1 MMKIPSRTG
10 GLSSKRLYLP
20 ASHIE
25 KICNDALRSVRL
37 LPETPSAVRIERFIE
52 KKFGFSP
59 EYAALPAG
67 VLGYTELGT
76 AGPGR
81 IVVDRGLAEADSVVA
96 ERRISTT
103 LAHEAGHCLFHA
115 HLFGATPSSA
125 ELFNDDEEHS
135 LAPKILCRDEPSPSY
150 DGKWW
155 EYQANAAIGPLLLP
169 QELVIQAVQP
179 FLECRGLLGLPTL
192 ADRARRPAELAI
204 AETFNVNPIVSRIRL
219 SEMFPPDAQPT
230 L

>member
-1 MMKIPSRTG
+1 MTIQSRTEG
-10 GLSSKRLYLP
+10 FSSKPLYLP
-20 ASHIE
+20 TSRIE
-25 KICNDALRSVRL
+25 KICNDALRSVEL
-37 LPETPSAVRIERFIE
+37 LPETPSAVRIERLIE

-67 VLGYTELGT
+67 VLGYTVFGT
-76 AGPGR
+76 AGPTR
-81 IVVDRGLAEADSVVA
+81 IVVDRGLAESDSIGA

-115 HLFGATPSSA
+115 HLFAATQSSA
-125 ELFNDDEEHS
+125 GLFPEDGEHP
-135 LAPKILCRDEPSPSY
+135 LPPKILCRDEPSPSY

-169 QELVIQAVQP
+169 QELVIQAMQP
-179 FLECRGLLGLPTL
+179 FLECRGLLGLQTL

-219 SEMFPPDAQPT
+219 SQMFPPDARPT

>member
-1 MMKIPSRTG
+1 MKIQSRTEG
-10 GLSSKRLYLP
+10 FSSKRLYLP
-20 ASHIE
+20 ASRIE
-25 KICNDALRSVRL
+25 KVCNDALRSVEL
-37 LPETPSAVRIERFIE
+37 LPETPSAVRIERLIE

-59 EYAALPAG
+59 EYAALPIG
-67 VLGYTELGT
+67 VLGYTVFGT
-76 AGPGR
+76 SGPIR
-81 IVVDRGLAEADSVVA
+81 IVVDRGLAEADSMVA

-115 HLFGATPSSA
+115 HLFAATQSSA
-125 ELFNDDEEHS
+125 ELFIEDRER
-135 LAPKILCRDEPSPSY
+135 LPAPKILCRDEPSYSY

-155 EYQANAAIGPLLLP
+155 EYQANAAIGSLLLP
-169 QELVIQAVQP
+169 QELVIQALQP

-204 AETFNVNPIVSRIRL
+204 AETFNVNPIVSKIRL
-219 SEMFPPDAQPT
+219 SEMFPPDVQPT

>member
-1 MMKIPSRTG
+1 MKTQSSTEG
-10 GLSSKRLYLP
+10 FSSKRLYL
-20 ASHIE
+20 STSRME
-25 KICNDALRSVRL
+25 KICNDALRSVEL
-37 LPETPSAVRIERFIE
+37 LPETPSAVRIERLIE

-59 EYAALPAG
+59 EYAALPVG
-67 VLGYTELGT
+67 VLGYTIFGP
-76 AGPGR
+76 AGPTH
-81 IVVDRGLAEADSVVA
+81 IVVDRGLAEADSMSA

-115 HLFGATPSSA
+115 HLFAAAQSSA
-125 ELFNDDEEHS
+125 GLFTEDGERP

-169 QELVIQAVQP
+169 RELIVQAVEP
-179 FLECRGLLGLPTL
+179 FLECRGLLGLPAL
-192 ADRARRPAELAI
+192 VDRARRPAELAI
-204 AETFNVNPIVSRIRL
+204 AETFHVNPVVARIRL
-219 SEMFPPDAQPT
+219 SEMFPPDQRPT

>member
-1 MMKIPSRTG
+1 MKIQSRMEG
-10 GLSSKRLYLP
+10 FSSKPLYLP
-20 ASHIE
+20 ASRIE
-25 KICNDALRSVRL
+25 NICNDALRSVEL
-37 LPETPSAVRIERFIE
+37 LPETPSAIRIERLIE

-59 EYAALPAG
+59 EYAALPGG
-67 VLGYTELGT
+67 VLGYTVFGT
-76 AGPGR
+76 GGPTR
-81 IVVDRGLAEADSVVA
+81 IVVDRGLADADSTVA
-96 ERRISTT
+96 DRRISTT

-115 HLFGATPSSA
+115 HLFAATQSSA
-125 ELFNDDEEHS
+125 ELFTEDEDR
-135 LAPKILCRDEPSPSY
+135 LPALKILCRDEPSPSY

-219 SEMFPPDAQPT
+219 SQMFPPEAQAT